1 MEVESQEVART
12 TKYVISE
19 LYKYFT
25 RKGHACCFTFQ
36 VGGGVTDLD
45 PKARER
51 VIISKGG
58 VLTDLHMH
66 D

>member
-1 MEVESQEVART
+1 MQLASFTSILLA
-12 TKYVISE
+12 KVI
-19 LYKYFT
+19 YHT
-25 RKGHACCFTFQ
+25 CCFTFQ
-36 VGGGVTDLD
+36 VGGGGVIDLD